1 MKKVITL
8 LALMSICF
16 ADQVYAQTLCAFF
29 DQKDS
34 TYTSVFIEDG
44 KFYIETELVDENESF
59 GAICIGTNFTEVITV
74 MEDTKYFLTHPELE
88 FVLIRIGDEYPKLYR
103 EPDGLEEDP
112 TTTETPFITDG
123 TDAYAQLPIQIVEEL
138 LRTLSGVK

>member
-8 LALMSICF
+8 LLLMCICF
-16 ADQVYAQTLCAFF
+16 ADQVYAQTLCVFF
-29 DQKDS
+29 NQKDS
-34 TYTSVFIEDG
+34 TCTSVFIEDG
-44 KFYIETELVDENESF
+44 KFYIETKLVDENESF
-59 GAICIGTNFTEVITV
+59 GAICIGTNFTEAITV
-74 MEDTKYFLTHPELE
+74 MENIKYFLTHPELE

-103 EPDGLEEDP
+103 EPDGLDEDP

-138 LRTLSGVK
+138 LRTFSSVR